1 MLFNSQI
8 FIFLF
13 LPICLLG
20 WYFLNHLHFR
30 KSAMIFLT
38 GMSLFFYGF
47 YNPSYLILILGSIAF
62 NYVLSF
68 LIAKTKKTIN
78 SNIWMT
84 LGVSGNLL
92 FLGYYKYFDFF
103 IENTNFIFKTDF
115 ALQHIILPLGISFF
129 TLQQVSYIIDRCWE
143 TAPHYTLVD
152 YMAFVT
158 FFPQLIAGP
167 IVLHSELIPQFQ
179 MEEKRKFQLSSFVD
193 GCIYFSLGLGKKVLI
208 ADVFAIL
215 VNEGFEKIYYIDTPA
230 AWLMALC
237 YLIELYFDFSG
248 YCDMAVG
255 LGKMFGFDLPQ
266 NFNSP
271 LKAHSVQ
278 DFWQRWHFTLTR
290 FLTTYLYTPLTIMGI
305 RKNKRKLFTYL
316 TPMLVFL
323 ISGFWHGAS
332 WTFVIWGAFQGL
344 GILWSQRKKWKLKKS
359 GITWFSTFVFAII
372 SNAIFRS
379 ETIDNML
386 RMLKAMFVPHV
397 TGFSFELAA
406 SLSEV
411 PEFYMITRVMEI
423 LNPNLMDFLYLLLLS
438 CLLLISA
445 LILKGKNAA
454 EILSYR
460 QDKGYTF
467 LFAAQIAVIF
477 SWSVLS
483 LNQVSTFLYFNF

>member
-8 FIFLF
+8 FIFVF
-13 LPICLLG
+13 LPLCLIG
-20 WYFLNHLHFR
+20 WYTLNYLHL
-30 KSAMIFLT
+30 KKTALTFLT

-47 YNPSYLILILGSIAF
+47 YNPSYLILISGSIAF

-68 LIAKTKKTIN
+68 LIQKTKKLSKN
-78 SNIWMT
+78 NLWLT
-84 LGVSGNLL
+84 LGLSGNLL

-103 IENTNFIFKTDF
+103 IENTNFLFKTDF

-143 TAPHYTLVD
+143 TAPHYSLLD
-152 YMAFVT
+152 YAAFVT

-167 IVLHSELIPQFQ
+167 IVLHSELIPQFHI
-179 MEEKRKFQLSSFVD
+179 EEKRKFHLPSFTD
-193 GCIYFSLGLGKKVLI
+193 GIILFTLGLAKKVLL
-208 ADVFAIL
+208 ADVFAL
-215 VNEGFEKIYYIDTPA
+215 VVNEGFEKIYFIDTPA

-255 LGKMFGFDLPQ
+255 LGKMFHFDLPM

-278 DFWQRWHFTLTR
+278 DFWQRWHYTLTR

-323 ISGFWHGAS
+323 VSGFWHGAS

-359 GITWFSTFVFAII
+359 WLTWGGTFVFAII

-379 ETIDNML
+379 ETLDTMV
-386 RMLKAMFVPHV
+386 RMLKAMFLPRI
-397 TGFSFELAA
+397 TGFSFELATI
-406 SLSEV
+406 LSEV
-411 PEFYMITRVMEI
+411 PEFYLISRALEI
-423 LNPNLMDFLYLLLLS
+423 LTPNWMDFLYLTLLTLLLLLS
-438 CLLLISA
+438 A
-445 LILKGKNAA
+445 FVLKGKNAN
-454 EILSYR
+454 EILLYR
-460 QDKGYTF
+460 QEKGLSF
-467 LFAAQIAVIF
+467 LFTLQIALLF

-483 LNQVSTFLYFNF
+483 LNQISTFLYFNF